1 MDAALSDMQELSDTS
16 CWGGHLSPH
25 KLAEVLSLLLPVM
38 PLDARARAA
47 CVCRAWRAA
56 TSHPALW
63 EELDFEHC
71 AVHVTNATPLASLCT
86 RAGDALR
93 TLRLELDACTHI
105 TSAGTLAALHNGG
118 CTGLRRLNGS
128 AAGGPWLTAGMA
140 QQLVAAC
147 PLLNHTACA
156 VHCCLSDAAA
166 LATVLPGPLK
176 LTCSG
181 NTWSMPPDVTQLAEC
196 LRVNATF
203 TSLNLYGSRIGAAC
217 AAQLAECLRVNTTL
231 TSLDLDRNGI
241 GDAGATQLAECLHVN
256 NTLTS
261 LGLVAN
267 GIRAAGTTR
276 LAECLR
282 VNATLASLI
291 LDFNVIGDAG
301 TTQLAEC
308 LRVNTTLTHLSLNKN
323 GIGAAGA
330 TQLAECLRVNATLTS
345 LDILW
350 NNFGTEGL
358 EALRAACPPQCT
370 LLMPS

>member
-1 MDAALSDMQELSDTS
+1 M
-16 CWGGHLSPH
+16 SPH
-25 KLAEVLSLLLPVM
+25 KLAEVLSLLLPVV

-71 AVHVTNATPLASLCT
+71 AVHVTNATLASLCA

-105 TSAGTLAALHNGG
+105 TSAGMLAALHNGG

-181 NTWSMPPDVTQLAEC
+181 NMWSMPPDVTQLAEC
-196 LRVNATF
+196 LRDNTTL
-203 TSLNLYGSRIGAAC
+203 TSLDLVGNNIGDAA
-217 AAQLAECLRVNTTL
+217 AAQLADCLRVNTTL
-231 TSLDLDRNGI
+231 T
-241 GDAGATQLAECLHVN
+241 
-256 NTLTS
+256 
-261 LGLVAN
+261 
-267 GIRAAGTTR
+267 R
-276 LAECLR
+276 LNL
-282 VNATLASLI
+282 
-291 LDFNVIGDAG
+291 
-301 TTQLAEC
+301 
-308 LRVNTTLTHLSLNKN
+308 
-323 GIGAAGA
+323 
-330 TQLAECLRVNATLTS
+330 
-345 LDILW
+345 
-350 NNFGTEGL
+350 
-358 EALRAACPPQCT
+358 
-370 LLMPS
+370 